1 MFDDNDDYNDNADG
15 YEEKMIMFY
24 GKDDKLEED
33 LYVDRDIDNDN
44 LIDELD
50 FSNQNSGLQSNGLFG
65 TAGNQPNNSSAGCL
79 VFILALPMA
88 ILLLML
94 I

>member
-1 MFDDNDDYNDNADG
+1 MFDDNDDYNDNADEC
-15 YEEKMIMFY
+15 EEKMMFH
-24 GKDDKLEED
+24 GRDDKLEED
-33 LYVDRDIDNDN
+33 LYADRDIDNDN
-44 LIDELD
+44 LIDGLD
-50 FSNQNSGLQSNGLFG
+50 FSNQNRESQSTGLFG
-65 TAGNQPNNSSAGCL
+65 TASNQTNNSSAGCL